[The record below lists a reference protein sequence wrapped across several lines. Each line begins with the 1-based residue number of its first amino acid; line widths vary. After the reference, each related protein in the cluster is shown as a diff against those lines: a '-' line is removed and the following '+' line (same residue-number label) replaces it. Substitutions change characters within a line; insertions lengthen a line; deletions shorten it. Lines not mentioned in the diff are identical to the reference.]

1 MNGGVKISG
10 GLLGG
15 RVDGAKSG
23 ADGHADDLGGA
34 ISYGLIER
42 HAEFGNTWCG
52 RSWNDRVGLYSP
64 EKFFGLY
71 VDAVGVLL
79 IAPDNVGGN
88 GANIKLLH

>member
-1 MNGGVKISG
+1 MNGDVKISG

-15 RVDGAKSG
+15 RVDGAKGG

-34 ISYGLIER
+34 IAYGLVER
-42 HAEFGNTWCG
+42 HTKFGNAWRG
-52 RSWNDRVGLYSP
+52 RSWNDRVRLDSL

-79 IAPDNVGGN
+79 VPPDYVGGN